1 MALHSKITSKGQTTI
16 PIKVRKALGLKD
28 GDEIGYILDEKGAR
42 IVPKTLSVDD
52 LDGVLGP
59 PPKGK
64 APAGDDLIDAIDR
77 AVEDLTTFDNG
88 DRDPGGQT

>member
-28 GDEIGYILDEKGAR
+28 GDEISYILTEKGAQ

-52 LDGVLGP
+52 LSDILGP
-59 PPKGK
+59 PPNGK
-64 APAGDDLIDAIDR
+64 QYAGDQLLDAIDR
-77 AVEDLTTFDNG
+77 AVEDLTSVDG
-88 DRDPGGQT
+88 EED

>member
-28 GDEIGYILDEKGAR
+28 GDEIGYILTENGAQ

-52 LDGVLGP
+52 LDEVLGP
-59 PPKGK
+59 PPNGK
-64 APAGDDLIDAIDR
+64 AYQGDDLIDAINR
-77 AVEDLTTFDNG
+77 AVEDLTTYDDG
-88 DRDPGGQT
+88 EGA